1 MKQQAE
7 VRPRQVVPVNRPLDT
22 RRRSAWKAPRGQA
35 MVEYSVVAH
44 FLLLGGGLALLPV
57 ISLMLEALTLFYDSV
72 YSVVQTAAV

>member
-1 MKQQAE
+1 MKHYAE
-7 VRPRQVVPVNRPLDT
+7 VRPIHLVPVK
-22 RRRSAWKAPRGQA
+22 RRRGWRAPRGQA